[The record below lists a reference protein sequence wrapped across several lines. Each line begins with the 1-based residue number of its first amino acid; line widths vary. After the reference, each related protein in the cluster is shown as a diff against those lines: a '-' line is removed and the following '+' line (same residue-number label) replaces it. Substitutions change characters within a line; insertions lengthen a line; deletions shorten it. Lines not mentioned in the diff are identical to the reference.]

1 VKKVLVLAALA
12 AAILAL
18 PATAATP
25 VFAVGASAIVV
36 PAKPSFAPTPTN
48 FKQVYRA
55 GKGVYCVQPSPS
67 FDWTAHTPLV
77 SPQPALSK
85 HGAGTLLAS
94 WNASGQRC
102 PAAAI
107 EVRTFRLVGATL
119 RAANDVAF
127 HVLVG
132 GRD

>member
-1 VKKVLVLAALA
+1 VKKVLVLAAAA

-25 VFAVGASAIVV
+25 VFVVGASAVV
-36 PAKPSFAPTPTN
+36 MPAKPSFAPVPTN
-48 FKQVYRA
+48 FRHVYRA
-55 GKGVYCVQPSPS
+55 GAGVYCLQPSPRW
-67 FDWTAHTPLV
+67 DWTAHTPLV
-77 SPQPALSK
+77 APLPAQSK
-85 HGAGTLLAS
+85 KRAGTLLAS
-94 WNASGQRC
+94 WNARGQRC

-107 EVRTFRLVGATL
+107 EVRTFRLVGTTL

-132 GRD
+132 GND